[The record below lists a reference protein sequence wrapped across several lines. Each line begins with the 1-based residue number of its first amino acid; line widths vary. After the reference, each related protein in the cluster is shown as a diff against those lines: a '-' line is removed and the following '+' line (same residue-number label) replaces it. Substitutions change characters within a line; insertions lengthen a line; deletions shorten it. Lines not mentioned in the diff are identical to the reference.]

1 MQNLGS
7 SVQFKNDKRVILVVV
22 RTSVE
27 SVEFPY
33 FCIIIFM
40 VFIRSKYFLVS

>member
-1 MQNLGS
+1 MLNLSS
-7 SVQFKNDKRVILVVV
+7 SVQFKNDKRRVIVVV
-22 RTSVE
+22 TSVE

-40 VFIRSKYFLVS
+40 VFINPNIS